1 MPGAGT
7 GTRHLKTGT
16 KSAGCRVPVMV
27 PGAGAGAGQSQ
38 PAPKVPGA
46 GAGLRCRVPV
56 RHPAPQK
63 PAPKVPGAG
72 CRFVVIGATAGSRF
86 LKFLL

>member
-1 MPGAGT
+1 MPV
-7 GTRHLKTGT
+7 GTRHLKPAP
-16 KSAGCRVPVMV
+16 KV

-56 RHPAPQK
+56 PVPVKFWQKVPGADRHPAPAIRGMLE
-63 PAPKVPGAG
+63 PLFST
-72 CRFVVIGATAGSRF
+72 FVG
-86 LKFLL
+86 